1 MSPALDQ
8 LRSDFTAT
16 KYYVIAWTGILIW
29 DWLALLPREIKH
41 FWKFK
46 GKLSPVRITFLL
58 NRYGTLILQMFNLA
72 LLLSTVPNGKSV
84 PSPPWFVPER
94 REKQL
99 IRLDVLRIRNV
110 PSSALDRRVHPR
122 IRHGRV

>member
-1 MSPALDQ
+1 MSPTLDQ

-16 KYYVIAWTGILIW
+16 NYYVIAWTAILVW

-58 NRYGTLILQMFNLA
+58 NRYGTLILQMFNLT
-72 LLLSTVPNGKSV
+72 LLLSTVPKGESV
-84 PSPPWFVPER
+84 PSPPCFVPDR
-94 REKQL
+94 RERQL
-99 IRLDVLRIRNV
+99 IRLDILCLRNV
-110 PSSALDRRVHPR
+110 P
-122 IRHGRV
+122 